1 MRASVKIPGIAAP
14 AAAAGG
20 MMVKGWPQPRATDAG
35 IQTLAARR
43 NGDEAALVAAAW
55 MTASEAAA
63 QGRPL
68 STRGHAATQLGG
80 SYDDEGRYEGGSW
93 IDVRYGRPI
102 LRGRRGI
109 FGAGEEYGRRIYA
122 GAPLWR
128 VGADQTTTFTT
139 EADLLIGGQRLNAG
153 EYTLFADLSD
163 PAAWTLIFTTWGVK
177 QDFRE
182 DDPNAL
188 WGAYGYDDSKDVMR
202 TTMAVETVGYSMDQ
216 LQVGFV
222 DVTRQGGALYVL
234 WDDQLATVPIELA
247 H

>member
-1 MRASVKIPGIAAP
+1 MRSMVKGLGLAAA
-14 AAAAGG
+14 AAAAGV
-20 MMVKGWPQPRATDAG
+20 MVG
-35 IQTLAARR
+35 
-43 NGDEAALVAAAW
+43 
-55 MTASEAAA
+55 EAAA
-63 QGRPL
+63 QDRPL

-80 SYDDEGRYEGGSW
+80 SYNDEGRYEGGYW

-102 LRGRRGI
+102 LRGRNGI
-109 FGAGEEYGRRIYA
+109 FGEGEEYGRRIYA
-122 GAPLWR
+122 GAPVWR

-202 TTMAVETVGYSMDQ
+202 ATAAVETVDWSMDQ

-222 DVTRQGGALYVL
+222 DVTREGGALYVQ

-247 H
+247 N

>member
-1 MRASVKIPGIAAP
+1 MRSMVKGLGFAAA
-14 AAAAGG
+14 AAAAGV
-20 MMVKGWPQPRATDAG
+20 MVG
-35 IQTLAARR
+35 
-43 NGDEAALVAAAW
+43 
-55 MTASEAAA
+55 EAAA
-63 QGRPL
+63 QDRPL

-80 SYDDEGRYEGGSW
+80 SYNDEGRYEGGYW

-102 LRGRRGI
+102 LRGRNGI
-109 FGAGEEYGRRIYA
+109 FGEGEEYGRRIYA
-122 GAPLWR
+122 GAPVWR

-202 TTMAVETVGYSMDQ
+202 ATAAVETVDWSMDQ

-222 DVTRQGGALYVL
+222 DVTREGGALYVQ

-247 H
+247 N

>member
-1 MRASVKIPGIAAP
+1 MRSMVRGLGFAAA
-14 AAAAGG
+14 AAAAGV
-20 MMVKGWPQPRATDAG
+20 MVG
-35 IQTLAARR
+35 
-43 NGDEAALVAAAW
+43 
-55 MTASEAAA
+55 EAAA
-63 QGRPL
+63 QDRPL

-80 SYDDEGRYEGGSW
+80 SYNDEGRYEGGYW

-102 LRGRRGI
+102 LRGRNGI
-109 FGAGEEYGRRIYA
+109 FGEGAEYGRRIYA
-122 GAPLWR
+122 GAPVWR

-202 TTMAVETVGYSMDQ
+202 ATAAVETVDWSMDQ

-222 DVTRQGGALYVL
+222 DVTREGGALYVQ

-247 H
+247 N

>member
-1 MRASVKIPGIAAP
+1 MRSVIKALGFAAA
-14 AAAAGG
+14 AAAAGV
-20 MMVKGWPQPRATDAG
+20 MVG
-35 IQTLAARR
+35 
-43 NGDEAALVAAAW
+43 
-55 MTASEAAA
+55 EAAA
-63 QGRPL
+63 QDRPL

-80 SYDDEGRYEGGSW
+80 SYNDEGRYEGGHW
-93 IDVRYGRPI
+93 VDVHYGRPI

-109 FGAGEEYGRRIYA
+109 FGEGEEYGQRIYA

-177 QDFRE
+177 QNFRD
-182 DDPNAL
+182 DDPNTL

-202 TTMAVETVGYSMDQ
+202 TTASVEAVDWSMDQ

-222 DVTRQGGALYVL
+222 DVTSEGGTLYVQ
-234 WDDQLATVPIELA
+234 WDDQLATVPVELA
-247 H
+247 P

>member
-20 MMVKGWPQPRATDAG
+20 MMVKG
-35 IQTLAARR
+35 LAA
-43 NGDEAALVAAAW
+43 AALVAAAW